1 MGEDIDVKE
10 NAEQDTFSI
19 TMELQRPLFV
29 DKVEEIND
37 KNEKKS
43 NIKRKLLLGIGISS
57 VIAVLGTFIWL
68 TQTYSPKETAKAA
81 LVSNKNVDVKINDYI
96 SFTPK
101 NVEATKGFILYPGAK
116 VEPEVYAPFCE
127 KIAEKGYEVVIIESP
142 LNIPLLG
149 KNEAEKVM
157 NDYRDITH
165 WVVGGHSLGGVAAS
179 DFASKNNMVDG
190 VVLLASYPM
199 NDDLKKM
206 GKEVLSIWGSKD
218 GVVNFKDLIKS
229 REKLPESTTYVE
241 VEGANHSQ
249 FGDYG
254 LQRGDNEAIITSERQ
269 MNITYKNIVKFLEN
283 IN

>member
-29 DKVEEIND
+29 DKVEEINE

-43 NIKRKLLLGIGISS
+43 NIKRKLLLGIGISA

-116 VEPEVYAPFCE
+116 VEPEAYAPFCE
-127 KIAEKGYEVVIIESP
+127 KIAEKGYEVVIIEAP
-142 LNIPLLG
+142 FNIPLLG

-199 NDDLKKM
+199 NDNLKKM
-206 GKEVLSIWGSKD
+206 GKDVLSIWGSKD

-229 REKLPESTTYVE
+229 REKLPENTTYVE

-254 LQRGDNEAIITSERQ
+254 LQRGDNEAIITSEKQ
-269 MNITYKNIVKFLEN
+269 MNITYKNIVKFLED